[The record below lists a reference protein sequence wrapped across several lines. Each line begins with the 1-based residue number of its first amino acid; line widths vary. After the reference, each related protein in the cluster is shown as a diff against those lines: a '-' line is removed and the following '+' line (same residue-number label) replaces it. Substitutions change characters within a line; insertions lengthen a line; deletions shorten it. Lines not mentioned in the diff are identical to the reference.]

1 MGNDDLLMELHCP
14 IYLNFQLPTLY
25 TKIFEFFYCSEYCQ
39 PTERGL
45 RGLSHTF
52 LIINAVIIFS
62 TKRGCGFFPNVTLH
76 NHQLVPWCPILTA

>member
-14 IYLNFQLPTLY
+14 IYLNIQLSTLY

-39 PTERGL
+39 QTERGL

-52 LIINAVIIFS
+52 LITNAVIIFS
-62 TKRGCGFFPNVTLH
+62 TKRGGGFFPNVTLH